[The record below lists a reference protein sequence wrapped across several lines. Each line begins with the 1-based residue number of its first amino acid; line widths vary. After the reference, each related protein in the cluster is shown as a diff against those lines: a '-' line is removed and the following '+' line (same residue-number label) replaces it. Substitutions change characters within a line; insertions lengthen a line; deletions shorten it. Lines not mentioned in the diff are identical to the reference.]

1 MGRTAR
7 ILLSLGF
14 LIFGLGCTQSR
25 ADGNVVNNIWW
36 NIIINYNNSGQTVC
50 VAKQWNPQTLIVR
63 FDVFPV
69 FPNNPHHGTVTAT
82 MNPYQFYKIFGWLDG
97 TKPAPQCNL
106 KSWH

>member
-14 LIFGLGCTQSR
+14 LVFGLGCPQSR
-25 ADGNVVNNIWW
+25 ADGYVVNNIWW
-36 NIIINYNNSGQTVC
+36 NFIINYNNSGQTVC

-69 FPNNPHHGTVTAT
+69 LPNNPHHGTVTAT
-82 MNPYQFYKIFGWLDG
+82 MIPYHLQNFWLARRHQAS
-97 TKPAPQCNL
+97 P
-106 KSWH
+106 SM